1 MAAYVTRIRREIHR
15 HPELSGRETR
25 TTALVARELRAL
37 GMACRPGVAQILQGG
52 PRVGVIATLGRGHDG
67 GAVALRA
74 DMDALPVQEAAGRPY
89 GSAVGGVMH
98 ACGHDAHVACLLG
111 AAKILSKDP
120 PLRGA
125 VRFIFQPAEETAG
138 GAQKM
143 ILAGALS
150 NPRVKAVV
158 GLHVNALQPAGTI
171 GVREGP
177 FFAAVDQFECVIR
190 AAGGHGAY
198 PHTGGDA
205 VVAAAEVVQ
214 ALQTVVSRRVDP
226 LEPVVVSVGA
236 IHGGTA
242 FNVLADRVTLT
253 GTVRT
258 LSPAW
263 RRRVRREM
271 ESVVAGTCRAA
282 GARPAWRWEA
292 LSDPLVNDAK
302 VTAIAAG
309 AAERIVGAR
318 RVLRVARPSMGGE
331 DFADYCARVPGCF
344 LFLGVGNRR
353 RGIVHHWHTG
363 QFDIDESALVVGAR
377 VLAEAA
383 RTALSQ

>member
-1 MAAYVTRIRREIHR
+1 
-15 HPELSGRETR
+15 
-25 TTALVARELRAL
+25 
-37 GMACRPGVAQILQGG
+37 
-52 PRVGVIATLGRGHDG
+52 
-67 GAVALRA
+67 
-74 DMDALPVQEAAGRPY
+74 
-89 GSAVGGVMH
+89 MH

-111 AAKILSKDP
+111 AARILSKDP

-125 VRFIFQPAEETAG
+125 VRFIFQPAEEMAG

-143 ILAGALS
+143 IRAGALS
-150 NPRVKAVV
+150 SPRVKAVL
-158 GLHVNALQPAGTI
+158 GLHVNAMQPAGTV

-177 FFAAVDQFECVIR
+177 FFAAVDKFECAIR

-198 PHTGGDA
+198 PHTSGDA
-205 VVAAAEVVQ
+205 VVAAAEAVQ
-214 ALQTVVSRRVDP
+214 VLQTVVSRRVDP

-258 LSPAW
+258 LSPVW
-263 RRRVRREM
+263 RGRVRREM
-271 ESVVAGTCRAA
+271 ESVVAGVCRAT
-282 GARPAWRWEA
+282 GARAEWRWEA

-318 RVLRVARPSMGGE
+318 RVLRIARPSMGGE

-353 RGIVHHWHTG
+353 RGIVHHWHTA
-363 QFDIDESALVVGAR
+363 QFDLDESALPLGAR
-377 VLAEAA
+377 VLADAA
-383 RTALSQ
+383 RTVLSQ